1 LTGEPLEIS
10 YLSVRHLH
18 VGAVVLSITLFVLRA
33 RWSLYSPARLRQR
46 WVKIVPHIIDSVL
59 LLSGASLAW
68 QLGVAGVRGWLP
80 AKLAALVLYIV
91 LGAVALRY
99 GKTRGARIAAMIAA
113 VVTFAYIA
121 SVALTKSPLGALA
134 W

>member
-1 LTGEPLEIS
+1 
-10 YLSVRHLH
+10 
-18 VGAVVLSITLFVLRA
+18 
-33 RWSLYSPARLRQR
+33 LRQR

-59 LLSGASLAW
+59 LLSGTWLAW
-68 QLGVAGVRGWLP
+68 QLGAAGVRGWLP

-91 LGAVALRY
+91 LGAFALRY
-99 GKTRGARIAAMIAA
+99 GKTRGMRITAMIAA
-113 VVTFAYIA
+113 VLTFAYIA